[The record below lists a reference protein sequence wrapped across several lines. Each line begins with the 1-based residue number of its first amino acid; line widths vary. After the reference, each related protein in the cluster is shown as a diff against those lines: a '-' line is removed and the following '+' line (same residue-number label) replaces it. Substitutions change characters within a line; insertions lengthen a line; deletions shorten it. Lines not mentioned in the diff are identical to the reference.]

1 MKNSGINVRCDTSLE
16 FAIRTDWVK
25 SEDFYLIQALLPDF
39 IKSKLTWQTN
49 GEKAIEEQQKDNGY
63 ES

>member
-1 MKNSGINVRCDTSLE
+1 LE

-39 IKSKLTWQTN
+39 IKSKSTWQTN
-49 GEKAIEEQQKDNGY
+49 GEKAIEEQKKDNGY

>member
-1 MKNSGINVRCDTSLE
+1 
-16 FAIRTDWVK
+16 
-25 SEDFYLIQALLPDF
+25 LLPDF